1 MVKLDARVPYCVD
14 ISGTDFYPLNDFT
27 LTVTSEPIQV
37 FATQATKILSTST
50 IVLQIYSFNE
60 DASLIWCWFLAQF
73 LLFLYS
79 SHKNSQPIVHLTEE
93 EIENILT
100 CYTTMMYTMSTFEDW
115 RVNLAQLLQSV
126 PFPDQA
132 QTNQKFIK

>member
-1 MVKLDARVPYCVD
+1 MNSEESKL
-14 ISGTDFYPLNDFT
+14 
-27 LTVTSEPIQV
+27 
-37 FATQATKILSTST
+37 TKAKSS
-50 IVLQIYSFNE
+50 SFQ
-60 DASLIWCWFLAQF
+60 LIWFFQSHLVRPF
-73 LLFLYS
+73 S
-79 SHKNSQPIVHLTEE
+79 SHKTTQPIVHLTEE
-93 EIENILT
+93 EIDNILT